1 MLSWARLSAMQWRCP
16 LTGATHSCSVL
27 GPIHLRLPRAR
38 RSSVQLSDGV
48 QLIIYA
54 RRIYD
59 QAALASKVAG
69 AESGPEFL
77 TPWGNT
83 FYELEVGALSCY
95 GPTRRSPAP
104 WPVHA
109 GAPF

>member
-1 MLSWARLSAMQWRCP
+1 MRHTRVLF
-16 LTGATHSCSVL
+16 SVSY
-27 GPIHLRLPRAR
+27 ICACRAR
-38 RSSVQLSDGV
+38 DGAV
-48 QLIIYA
+48 FTVFNRCL
-54 RRIYD
+54 RIYD